1 MTAMPAPPEPGGVAA
16 PIPAGESERLEAL
29 ARYEVLDTPPEAG
42 FDRATRLAAQFF
54 GVPMAWVSLIDAERQ
69 WFKSCIGVDLRQ
81 TPRDVSFCA
90 HAILCDEVLVV
101 PDTFDDPRFA
111 GNPFVVGQPHLR
123 FYAGAPLRSSDGYAL
138 GTLCVADV
146 IPRAHP
152 SPEEIG
158 VLTDLAAVVEGEL
171 EMRLAMREQAAAE
184 SRARRLAAIVESSD
198 DAILTKSL
206 DGTILSW
213 NAGAER
219 LYGYRPEEVVGRQ
232 ITVIVPPELAHEVP
246 QILERIRQG
255 ERIEHYETVR
265 VSKDGRQID
274 VAVTISPVKDR
285 DGSVVAASAI
295 ARDIS
300 ARKEN
305 DRQLA
310 EAHRQAMEA
319 SRLKS
324 DFLANMSH
332 EIRTPMNAVI
342 GMTELLLDT
351 PLTDE
356 QRDYTETVRRSGD
369 ALLSLIN
376 DILDYSKIE
385 SGSLELEHQPFDP
398 RDCAEGAADLVAAQA
413 AAKELELVVEID
425 DDVPPALVGD
435 VTRLRQILVN
445 LLSNAVKFTSAG
457 EVVLRVRTDELAD
470 RRVQLHLEVRDTGIG
485 IPADRIP
492 VLFDSFRQVD
502 ASTTREYGGTGLGLT
517 ITKRLVEAMTGS
529 VQVEST
535 VGRGSTFSVTVPLPR
550 ASQPLPRTDPARL
563 EVLIGRRALVVDDN
577 ATNRRLLHRQLTG
590 WGLIPVATEDPQQ
603 AADWIAGGQH
613 FDVAI
618 LDMQMPRMDGI
629 DLAMQIRRH
638 PAGATVPLI
647 MLTSLGSRPGREN
660 APAFAG
666 FLHKPVR
673 AAALA
678 NLLAGVLAGDAAG
691 AVDIQGTGG
700 QPTGATS
707 PQTSPTAGALRIL
720 LAEDNVVNQKV
731 ALLMLDRIGHRADV
745 ANNGLEV
752 LQALKR
758 TPYDVILMDVRMP
771 EMDGLEATR
780 RIRADIAPEL
790 QPHIVAMTA
799 NALSEDRDA
808 VFAAGMNDFL
818 PKPVSINELA
828 SALAEVA
835 ANRPG
840 ATRPPAEA
848 TEFPASPPPA
858 DRASAPAPEPAPNE
872 DYDRRALGAL
882 VDRAGPKAP
891 AMLARIA
898 DSWFTDAPR
907 LLQQMRDDVARAE
920 TNTFDRAVHTL
931 KSSSAMMGARALSSA
946 CVQVEHERAAGA
958 APDEGK
964 IRRLQT
970 LLEQADQHI
979 RAFVDDV
986 EARSCQPSRAPGGAN
1001 DRALHR

>member
-1 MTAMPAPPEPGGVAA
+1 MLASSQQSATPAAADRGTSRAGSVSGQIARTSRVLLAALLITAITSVGILASLTLVIEPRVSSYVEGARAVRAQQVAMLNMQTALRAYVATGERRFLDPYTLGRSTLPGLQRSAEARLTRDPQLAPMLRRVETAQQRWIREVAEPAEPAV
-16 PIPAGESERLEAL
+16 PAGGTDQAVSSFLSRDKALFDDYREHVGRLTEATDARRTAAIELQHRIVAVGAGAQLLVCL
-29 ARYEVLDTPPEAG
+29 AFL
-42 FDRATRLAAQFF
+42 
-54 GVPMAWVSLIDAERQ
+54 
-69 WFKSCIGVDLRQ
+69 
-81 TPRDVSFCA
+81 
-90 HAILCDEVLVV
+90 VLV
-101 PDTFDDPRFA
+101 RRS
-111 GNPFVVGQPHLR
+111 HRSLR
-123 FYAGAPLRSSDGYAL
+123 
-138 GTLCVADV
+138 
-146 IPRAHP
+146 
-152 SPEEIG
+152 
-158 VLTDLAAVVEGEL
+158 
-171 EMRLAMREQAAAE
+171 
-184 SRARRLAAIVESSD
+184 AAIVEPVRD
-198 DAILTKSL
+198 ILTTMTQVAGGNL
-206 DGTILSW
+206 DVRTRQTGPRELRRIA
-213 NAGAER
+213 AGLDQLTAAVARASRESEER
-219 LYGYRPEEVVGRQ
+219 ARDLAAARDQ
-232 ITVIVPPELAHEVP
+232 AELAVDA
-246 QILERIRQG
+246 
-255 ERIEHYETVR
+255 
-265 VSKDGRQID
+265 K
-274 VAVTISPVKDR
+274 
-285 DGSVVAASAI
+285 AA
-295 ARDIS
+295 
-300 ARKEN
+300 
-305 DRQLA
+305 
-310 EAHRQAMEA
+310 
-319 SRLKS
+319 
-324 DFLANMSH
+324 FLATMSH

-707 PQTSPTAGALRIL
+707 PQTSPTAGGLRIL